1 MANEALS
8 RDRFMEEPDGH
19 GPMTAGLF
27 SRRRTDALTIAM
39 EKIRPGLAL
48 GRLGPRVQ
56 ENTSIRAAA
65 LSATHLIVQRAAI
78 ELDIAPEEFETL
90 EPILRKDRPV
100 LQIADTLVNGAGF
113 CRRLASDAGTGT
125 PLVVDLIRSMLAGP
139 EDPLTGTFHRD
150 HHRSTCSRSCYGCI
164 QRYGNRSYH
173 GLLDWRLGLSFLRCL
188 VDPGHL
194 AGLDGHFGSA
204 FELED
209 WPEIALRNAHA
220 IRALAPR
227 SREVVV
233 SGQLSIPIVLE
244 TRHDGTRSG
253 FAVIHPFWDHEAG
266 MDGAFR
272 GLARE
277 FPGVSLRFIDT
288 FEGERRLMA
297 AVNRVAS

>member
-1 MANEALS
+1 MLANELLVLLGAALA
-8 RDRFMEEPDGH
+8 H
-19 GPMTAGLF
+19 GYSAAVKRETAQPLPRE
-27 SRRRTDALTIAM
+27 SC
-39 EKIRPGLAL
+39 LAC
-48 GRLGPRVQ
+48 RVLQ
-56 ENTSIRAAA
+56 AERADQGGGKLATVKREDPNVVPLETEGVAAA
-65 LSATHLIVQRAAI
+65 RNIAAI
-78 ELDIAPEEFETL
+78 
-90 EPILRKDRPV
+90 
-100 LQIADTLVNGAGF
+100 
-113 CRRLASDAGTGT
+113 
-125 PLVVDLIRSMLAGP
+125 
-139 EDPLTGTFHRD
+139 
-150 HHRSTCSRSCYGCI
+150 CSRSCYGCI